1 MKKLVS
7 MITAMTI
14 AVSVASVTAITAYA
28 AETTQT
34 TQKTIE
40 VNGKGI
46 ITAKPDVA
54 SIYLTVETKEKTAE
68 QAQKKNAETTEKVT
82 KAIKA
87 LGVRDENIITQYY
100 SIDAEQV
107 YNEQKNKWEEDGY
120 RAYNRFLVKIN
131 DVDNVGKYIDAATKA
146 GVTNVGSIS
155 FSISDPNQY
164 YKQALQAA
172 VKNASS
178 SAEALAEALGS
189 TLGSCISV
197 EEMSSYN
204 SYEKERAVNNA
215 KSMAFGG
222 EADTAAQTEDGGNIR
237 YEDIEITAGVI
248 MTYAY

>member
-1 MKKLVS
+1 MKKLIS
-7 MITAMTI
+7 MITAMTM
-14 AVSVASVTAITAYA
+14 AVSVASVTAVTAYA
-28 AETTQT
+28 AETAQT
-34 TQKTIE
+34 TQRTIE
-40 VNGKGI
+40 VNGKGV

-54 SIYLTVETKEKTAE
+54 SIYLTVETKEQTAE
-68 QAQKKNAETTEKVT
+68 QAQRKNTEVTEKVT
-82 KAIKA
+82 KAMKA

-100 SIDAEQV
+100 SIDAEQI
-107 YNEQKNKWEEDGY
+107 YDEQKNKWEEDGY
-120 RAYNRFLVKIN
+120 RAYNRFLVKVN
-131 DVDNVGKYIDAATKA
+131 DVNNVGKYIDAATKA

-155 FSISDPNQY
+155 FSLSDPNQY

-178 SAEALAEALGS
+178 SAVALAEALGS

-204 SYEKERAVNNA
+204 SYEKERAVYNT
-215 KSMAFGG
+215 KSMAF
-222 EADTAAQTEDGGNIR
+222 ETAAVDMAAGEDGANIR

>member
-7 MITAMTI
+7 MITAMTM
-14 AVSVASVTAITAYA
+14 AVSVASITSVTAFA
-28 AETTQT
+28 AETVQT
-34 TQKTIE
+34 TQRTIE
-40 VNGKGI
+40 VNGKGVV
-46 ITAKPDVA
+46 TAKPDVA
-54 SIYLTVETKEKTAE
+54 SIYFAVETKEKTAE
-68 QAQKKNAETTEKVT
+68 QAQKKNTEITEKVT
-82 KAIKA
+82 KAMKA

-107 YNEQKNKWEEDGY
+107 YDEQKNKWEEDGY

-178 SAEALAEALGS
+178 SAAALAEALGL
-189 TLGSCISV
+189 TLGGCISV
-197 EEMSSYN
+197 EEVSSYN
-204 SYEKERAVNNA
+204 SYEKERAVNNT
-215 KSMAFGG
+215 KSMAFGV
-222 EADTAAQTEDGGNIR
+222 ADTAAQSEDGGANIR

>member
-7 MITAMTI
+7 MITAMTM
-14 AVSVASVTAITAYA
+14 AVSMASVTGVTAFA
-28 AETTQT
+28 AETAQT
-34 TQKTIE
+34 TQRTIE
-40 VNGKGI
+40 VNGKGV

-54 SIYLTVETKEKTAE
+54 SIYFTVETKEKTAD
-68 QAQKKNAETTEKVT
+68 QAQKKNTEITEKVT
-82 KAIKA
+82 KAMKA

-107 YNEQKNKWEEDGY
+107 YDEQKNKWEEDGY
-120 RAYNRFLVKIN
+120 RAYNRFLLLVN
-131 DVDNVGKYIDAATKA
+131 DVNNVGKYIDAATKA

-178 SAEALAEALGS
+178 SAAALAEALGS

-204 SYEKERAVNNA
+204 SYERERAVNA
-215 KSMAFGG
+215 KSMAF
-222 EADTAAQTEDGGNIR
+222 ETAAVDMAAGAEDGANIR